1 MPEVSKVHS
10 NISGRNVRA
19 FEKFPAEQFQALAQ
33 LGINITPR
41 DVAKMQTAF
50 DAEDTGMD
58 ALQALQTTASIADP
72 VQFLQTWLPGFVY
85 VITQARKIDEIVGV
99 ATVGNWED
107 EQIVQGYLEQTG
119 KAQPYSDLG
128 NIPLSSWNTNWET
141 RTIVRFEQG
150 MSVGKLEGMR
160 AAKIKLDSAGEKRT
174 AATLTLEILRNSVGF
189 NGYNNG
195 NNNTFGFLNEPNLP
209 AYVEVAN
216 GATSGT
222 PGWATKTFLDITAD
236 LRTAFAAV
244 RIASGDNIDPAKTQM
259 TLVVAT
265 NIYDFMS
272 VTTPYGDVSVIDWLN
287 RTYPNTR
294 IISAPELNLAHASD
308 NVFYLFAESV
318 VDGSSDDKNTWMQM
332 VPNKFM
338 MLGIENRAKS
348 YVEDFSNALAG
359 LLLKRAY
366 TVVRY
371 YGC

>member
-1 MPEVSKVHS
+1 
-10 NISGRNVRA
+10 
-19 FEKFPAEQFQALAQ
+19 
-33 LGINITPR
+33 
-41 DVAKMQTAF
+41 
-50 DAEDTGMD
+50 
-58 ALQALQTTASIADP
+58 
-72 VQFLQTWLPGFVY
+72 
-85 VITQARKIDEIVGV
+85 
-99 ATVGNWED
+99 
-107 EQIVQGYLEQTG
+107 
-119 KAQPYSDLG
+119 
-128 NIPLSSWNTNWET
+128 
-141 RTIVRFEQG
+141 
-150 MSVGKLEGMR
+150 
-160 AAKIKLDSAGEKRT
+160 
-174 AATLTLEILRNSVGF
+174 
-189 NGYNNG
+189 
-195 NNNTFGFLNEPNLP
+195 LNEPNLP

-338 MLGIENRAKS
+338 ILGIENRAKS